1 MKTNAMKTL
10 NTLPSATRKP
20 SKKEKSMVEQQETI
34 VHIQITNAQL
44 VRKCIQEMNI
54 QALYYLLD
62 VERTYQDWIRNE
74 FILKLERI
82 MKRFEAA
89 GDTYLNAVQGSCG
102 GSCSKGQNGYLF
114 IGNNSHN
121 YMNLLFV
128 EDQLEL
134 QDLYECSLFRT
145 NFKDIL
151 LNKRYYI
158 DPSVERLSRFFEEFN
173 EEFNHDF

>member
-1 MKTNAMKTL
+1 MKTDAMKTL

-20 SKKEKSMVEQQETI
+20 SKKEKSMVEEQETT

-54 QALYYLLD
+54 EALYYLLD

-134 QDLYECSLFRT
+134 QDLYECSLFST
-145 NFKDIL
+145 NFTNIELKQ
-151 LNKRYYI
+151 RYYI
-158 DPSVERLSRFFEEFN
+158 DPRVAGMIRFMEEFN
-173 EEFNHDF
+173 NDF